1 VIDLNQRQ
9 RLDDLAEDRADDDG
23 MAPSSLVALQRPGRA
38 TPDATTPIP
47 GDERTENDT
56 LVRARETP
64 QEAQARFAFL
74 AESSRCLADSLDY
87 ETTLA
92 TVARLAL
99 PQFGT
104 WCIVDVVEPD
114 GAIRRLSV
122 IHPDPQKQRLAR
134 RLHRH
139 HPPASTDL
147 IGAPRVIRTGRTEI
161 GLDVS
166 DAELIRASRDAE
178 HLLLLR
184 TLGAKSFMIVPLIAR
199 GQTLGA
205 ITFLTADADRRY
217 GTTDIVLAEDLARR
231 GAMAIDNARLHQAA
245 ETARV
250 AAEAARGIAVDALTE
265 SNATRDA
272 LQTLNV
278 ALEATSAELRL
289 HNRVLESMVEGVT
302 ISNASGT
309 IIYTN
314 AAEDAMFG
322 YLPGELVGKPTT
334 IQNPIPPAED
344 RRVGTKAPDALE
356 ERRGWVGEWGN
367 VRKDGTPFSTRARL
381 SPLDV
386 AGERFWVCVQRD
398 ITEEKRVEAMR
409 REALDL
415 QERSRTALEDAYRT
429 VEAASR
435 AKSEFLAV
443 VGHELRTP
451 LNAIG
456 GYAELLEMGLR
467 GPITPA
473 QLKDLGRIRRAQ
485 ERLVG
490 IIDDVL
496 NFVRI
501 ETGRVEYDLTDVKV
515 HPALLSIETM
525 IAPQVRASEL
535 TYTYV
540 RCDPAVTVHAD
551 REKLDQVLLNLLTNA
566 IKFTPAS
573 GRITVTCEAGA
584 KRVTLLVR
592 DTGIGIAPDRL
603 EAIFSP
609 FVQVDKRTT
618 PQNDGI
624 GLGLAISRDL
634 AVAMG
639 GQLTA
644 ESTLGVG
651 STFVLTLPRG
661 E

>member
-1 VIDLNQRQ
+1 VVAVIDLTQ
-9 RLDDLAEDRADDDG
+9 RLDDLDEERADDDG
-23 MAPSSLVALQRPGRA
+23 MAPSSFAVQQPDWTA
-38 TPDATTPIP
+38 PDATAPIP
-47 GDERTENDT
+47 GGGRAEEET
-56 LVRARETP
+56 LVGRRETP

-122 IHPDPQKQRLAR
+122 IHPDPQTQRLAR
-134 RLHRH
+134 RLHRR

-166 DAELIRASRDAE
+166 DEELTRASRDAE

-184 TLGAKSFMIVPLIAR
+184 TLGTKSFMIVPLIAR

-205 ITFLTADADRRY
+205 ITFLTADAERRY
-217 GTTDIVLAEDLARR
+217 GPTDIVLAEDLARR
-231 GAMAIDNARLHQAA
+231 GAMAIDNARLHRSAEAA
-245 ETARV
+245 RA
-250 AAEAARGIAVDALTE
+250 AAEAARGIADDALAE
-265 SNATRDA
+265 SNATRDS

-289 HNRVLESMVEGVT
+289 HDRVLESMVEGVT

-314 AAEDAMFG
+314 PAEDAMFG

-344 RRVGTKAPDALE
+344 RRLGAKAPDVLE
-356 ERRGWVGEWGN
+356 ERRGWVSEWEN

-409 REALDL
+409 REALEL
-415 QERSRTALEDAYRT
+415 QERSRAALEDAYRT
-429 VEAASR
+429 VESASR

-443 VGHELRTP
+443 MGHELRTP

-467 GPITPA
+467 GPVTPA
-473 QLKDLGRIRRAQ
+473 QLKDLSRIRQAQ

-501 ETGRVEYDLTDVKV
+501 ETGRVEYDLTEVKV
-515 HPALLSIETM
+515 HPALLSLETM
-525 IAPQVRASEL
+525 VAPQVRASGL
-535 TYTYV
+535 TYTYI
-540 RCDPAVTVHAD
+540 RCDPAITVHAD
-551 REKLDQVLLNLLTNA
+551 RGKLDQVLLNLLTNA
-566 IKFTPAS
+566 IKFTAA
-573 GRITVTCEAGA
+573 GGHITVTCEAGA
-584 KRVTLLVR
+584 EQVMIRVR
-592 DTGIGIAPDRL
+592 DTGVGIAADRL
-603 EAIFSP
+603 ETIFSP
-609 FVQVDKRTT
+609 FVQVDKRITR
-618 PQNDGI
+618 QNDGI

-634 AVAMG
+634 AVGMG
-639 GQLTA
+639 GGLTA

-661 E
+661 R